1 MKLFLKYMNGSLHAS
16 DEEAANY
23 LFQIKQGTVLS
34 CEVKKPRNYEFH
46 QKYFA
51 LLNLAYDSWNP
62 EVEYKGEIIQKNFD
76 TFRENI
82 QILAG
87 YGDLTFNLNGEPRY
101 RSKSISFGSMSHE
114 DFEKLYSSVINVILQ
129 KVLHSYSEDDLERVV
144 EEVLRFS

>member
-1 MKLFLKYMNGSLHAS
+1 MEILLKKIDNALYPID
-16 DEEAANY
+16 DEGAQW
-23 LFQIKQGTVLS
+23 LFQCKNGQV
-34 CEVKKPRNYEFH
+34 VKAKISKPRNIGH
-46 QKYFA
+46 HRKYFA

-101 RSKSISFGSMSHE
+101 RSRSISFGSMSPE

-129 KVLHSYSEDDLERVV
+129 KVLHSYTEDDLERVV
-144 EEVLRFS
+144 NEVLQFS